1 MDKKTSSRR
10 SSTPQTSGRRVHGR
24 APIGKRGAG
33 SPATGKSVGDA
44 VRGNVTAAGDPS
56 TPSTPPP
63 QVTPEDLA
71 VSFIAMID
79 QFQAQIPNFQHHDP
93 SDIRRVAAVARFAP
107 DLIVPTI
114 ATTTSFAPAAQR
126 NLFDVE
132 ANQMAIRRQNAFQ
145 PVIQRLAALTDGL
158 QFTVNN
164 GLAEAGAQALDVY
177 TWAKAYARRPDA
189 TALHP
194 YVAAMSHVVKKVINH
209 RKPKSLATP
218 APSPTPAPLPQG
230 GQGVLA
236 STFVPPDHTGD
247 DEFPDSVHKALDR
260 AMKD

>member
-1 MDKKTSSRR
+1 MDNKTSSKR
-10 SSTPQTSGRRVHGR
+10 SRAPQTSGRRVHGT
-24 APIGKRGAG
+24 APIDKRGAHP
-33 SPATGKSVGDA
+33 PATGKSVNQVSRGGVAASGD
-44 VRGNVTAAGDPS
+44 
-56 TPSTPPP
+56 PSTPPP

-93 SDIRRVAAVARFAP
+93 SDIRRVAAIARFAP
-107 DLIVPTI
+107 DLVVPTI

-126 NLFDVE
+126 NMFDVE

-177 TWAKAYARRPDA
+177 TWAKSYARRPDA

-194 YVAAMSHVVKKVINH
+194 YVAEMSRAVKKVINH

-218 APSPTPAPLPQG
+218 APSPAPAPLPQG

-236 STFVPPDHTGD
+236 STFVPPEPAGE
-247 DEFPDSVHKALDR
+247 DEFPDYVNKALDR
-260 AMKD
+260 AIKD

>member
-1 MDKKTSSRR
+1 MDNKTSVKRSR
-10 SSTPQTSGRRVHGR
+10 TPQPTGRPVRGS
-24 APIGKRGAG
+24 ASAGNRGA
-33 SPATGKSVGDA
+33 SAHPSATGKRVDKDSR
-44 VRGNVTAAGDPS
+44 RGLTAAGDPS
-56 TPSTPPP
+56 TPQPE
-63 QVTPEDLA
+63 VTPEELA

-93 SDIRRVAAVARFAP
+93 SDIRRVAAIARFAP

-126 NLFDVE
+126 NLFAVE

-145 PVIQRLAALTDGL
+145 PVIQRLSALTDGL

-164 GLAEAGAQALDVY
+164 DLAEAGAQALDVY
-177 TWAKAYARRPDA
+177 TWAKAYAKRPDA
-189 TALHP
+189 TALRP

-209 RKPKSLATP
+209 RKPKSLAAP
-218 APSPTPAPLPQG
+218 APSPAPAPLPQG
-230 GQGVLA
+230 GQGLLA
-236 STFVPPDHTGD
+236 PTFVPADRTGE
-247 DEFPDSVHKALDR
+247 DEFPDRVNQALDR

>member
-1 MDKKTSSRR
+1 MDKNRAVDAAV
-10 SSTPQTSGRRVHGR
+10 PLNAQSG
-24 APIGKRGAG
+24 ALPAD
-33 SPATGKSVGDA
+33 SPTTGESVND
-44 VRGNVTAAGDPS
+44 VVPGNAAAAGDPS
-56 TPSTPPP
+56 TPPPE
-63 QVTPEDLA
+63 VTPEDLA
-71 VSFIAMID
+71 ASFIAMID

-93 SDIRRVAAVARFAP
+93 SDIRRVAAIARFAP

-145 PVIQRLAALTDGL
+145 PVIQRLSALTDGL

-209 RKPKSLATP
+209 RKPKSSTAP
-218 APSPTPAPLPQG
+218 APSPAPAPLPQG
-230 GQGVLA
+230 AHALLA
-236 STFVPPDHTGD
+236 PTFVPHDHAGE
-247 DEFPDSVHKALDR
+247 DEFPDHVNKALDR

>member
-1 MDKKTSSRR
+1 MDNKTSVKRSR
-10 SSTPQTSGRRVHGR
+10 TPQPTGRRVRGN
-24 APIGKRGAG
+24 APAGKRGA
-33 SPATGKSVGDA
+33 SARPSATGKSVNQA
-44 VRGNVTAAGDPS
+44 SRRGLTAAAGDPS
-56 TPSTPPP
+56 TPQP

-93 SDIRRVAAVARFAP
+93 SDIRRVAAIARFAP

-114 ATTTSFAPAAQR
+114 ATTSSFAPAAQR

-145 PVIQRLAALTDGL
+145 PVIQRLTALTDGL

-209 RKPKSLATP
+209 RKPKSSTAP

-230 GQGVLA
+230 AHGLLA
-236 STFVPPDHTGD
+236 PTFVPHDRAGE
-247 DEFPDSVHKALDR
+247 DEFPDRVNKALDS

>member
-1 MDKKTSSRR
+1 MDKKRAVDAPADSPTTSE
-10 SSTPQTSGRRVHGR
+10 
-24 APIGKRGAG
+24 
-33 SPATGKSVGDA
+33 SVND
-44 VRGNVTAAGDPS
+44 VVPGNLAAAGDPS

-63 QVTPEDLA
+63 QVTPSVTPEDLA

-93 SDIRRVAAVARFAP
+93 SDIRRVAAIARFAP

-114 ATTTSFAPAAQR
+114 ATTMSFAPAAQR

-132 ANQMAIRRQNAFQ
+132 ANQMAIRKQNAFQ
-145 PVIQRLAALTDGL
+145 PVIQRLTALTDGL

-194 YVAAMSHVVKKVINH
+194 YVAALSRVVKKVINH
-209 RKPKSLATP
+209 RKPISSTAP
-218 APSPTPAPLPQG
+218 APSPAPAPLPQG
-230 GQGVLA
+230 GQGFLA
-236 STFVPPDHTGD
+236 PTFVPPDRAGE
-247 DEFPDSVHKALDR
+247 DEFPDHVNKALDR
-260 AMKD
+260 AMED